1 MRRQWQTDISDH
13 YYGMSDDRLSDAIE
27 VRRAQLG
34 KSLLILGHH
43 YQQETVIRHADL
55 TGDSLKLSRL
65 AAEAAGQQHV
75 KYIIFCGV
83 NFMAETADLLTDPDV
98 AVILPHMSA
107 ACPMAAMADV
117 TDVAEAWESIH
128 ASLAGNGRHRVVPV
142 AYVNSSAA
150 LKAFVG
156 EHGGACCTS
165 SNADDVI
172 RWALSGGERPPLNG
186 ETVAVLLA
194 PDEHLGRNTATRLG
208 LPTERD
214 EASGR
219 GPSRTVLYRRKLA
232 DGGLTA
238 EQVRQA
244 KMILWEGHCYV
255 HTRFR
260 AEDVDRLHAE
270 YANLGGIRIIVHP
283 ECRREVVERADD
295 VGSTEHIIR
304 SIDQA
309 EPGTNWAVGTEV
321 HLVNRLAARN
331 AARGVL
337 VRMLGDAYCMCAQ
350 MSRIDSQHLLWV
362 LDNLGRG
369 RVINRVT
376 VEPSLRR
383 AAGLAVDRML
393 GLKASSVQQ
402 RRPERAA
409 R

>member
-1 MRRQWQTDISDH
+1 
-13 YYGMSDDRLSDAIE
+13 
-27 VRRAQLG
+27 
-34 KSLLILGHH
+34 
-43 YQQETVIRHADL
+43 
-55 TGDSLKLSRL
+55 
-65 AAEAAGQQHV
+65 
-75 KYIIFCGV
+75 
-83 NFMAETADLLTDPDV
+83 
-98 AVILPHMSA
+98 
-107 ACPMAAMADV
+107 
-117 TDVAEAWESIH
+117 
-128 ASLAGNGRHRVVPV
+128 
-142 AYVNSSAA
+142 
-150 LKAFVG
+150 
-156 EHGGACCTS
+156 
-165 SNADDVI
+165 
-172 RWALSGGERPPLNG
+172 
-186 ETVAVLLA
+186 
-194 PDEHLGRNTATRLG
+194 
-208 LPTERD
+208 
-214 EASGR
+214 
-219 GPSRTVLYRRKLA
+219 VLYRRKLA

-270 YANLGGIRIIVHP
+270 YADRGGIRVIVHP
-283 ECRREVVERADD
+283 ECRREVVDRADD

-321 HLVNRLAARN
+321 HLVNRLAARH

-393 GLKASSVQQ
+393 GLGGGCGMSGGPIPSN
-402 RRPERAA
+402 
-409 R
+409 